1 MIDLAQLDISS
12 PVSYLIAV
20 LVPAL
25 DALIPVLPSETA
37 VIALGVATAGST
49 DPRIAVLVALAA
61 LGAFLGDNAA
71 YLLGRRFGP
80 AVSRWIFAGER
91 GERRRAWAQRSLA
104 QYGTRII
111 VACRFIPGGRTAVT
125 LTCGLIG
132 YPRRSF
138 VLGTAIAGVLW
149 ASYAFFI
156 GRIGGQ
162 AFEGRPWAGLLV
174 GLGLTVAVSGV
185 IEAARRLRG
194 RARRRAAQSA
204 VPPAPGP
211 GSGPTLIP
219 ALTPIPALTLIP
231 APGLGPALSREPSPA
246 RDRALTRGPD
256 AGRRGST
263 SPAHVLQTGSTGSVC
278 PGQEERADVHHP
290 ACRPDPI
297 ARRCPPGVGSG
308 RRLVRSDGGLTGRAP
323 RVQRVLAPAGS
334 GFVGHPEDSLR
345 GRDEPAV
352 PARSFGGQRLGQ
364 RAGPS

>member
-1 MIDLAQLDISS
+1 MIDLAQLDIGS
-12 PVSYLIAV
+12 PVSYLVAV

-49 DPRIAVLVALAA
+49 DPRIGVLVTLAA

-91 GERRRAWAQRSLA
+91 GARRRAWAQRSLE

-156 GRIGGQ
+156 GRLGGQ

-174 GLGLTVAVSGV
+174 GLGLTVVVSGV
-185 IEAARRLRG
+185 IEAVRRLRRRA
-194 RARRRAAQSA
+194 RARRSPR
-204 VPPAPGP
+204 PAPAAGP
-211 GSGPTLIP
+211 DSDPGPDP
-219 ALTPIPALTLIP
+219 DPEAADPE
-231 APGLGPALSREPSPA
+231 PG
-246 RDRALTRGPD
+246 RGPR
-256 AGRRGST
+256 AGILGST
-263 SPAHVLQTGSTGSVC
+263 SPAQVLQTGSTGAVSA
-278 PGQEERADVHHP
+278 EERADVCITRH
-290 ACRPDPI
+290 AV
-297 ARRCPPGVGSG
+297 RRG
-308 RRLVRSDGGLTGRAP
+308 
-323 RVQRVLAPAGS
+323 
-334 GFVGHPEDSLR
+334 
-345 GRDEPAV
+345 
-352 PARSFGGQRLGQ
+352 
-364 RAGPS
+364 